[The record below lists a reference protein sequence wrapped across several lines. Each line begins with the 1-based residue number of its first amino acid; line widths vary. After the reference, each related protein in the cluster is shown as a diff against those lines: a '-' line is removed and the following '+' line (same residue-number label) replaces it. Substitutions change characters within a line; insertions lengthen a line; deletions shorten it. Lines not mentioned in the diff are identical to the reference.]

1 MYNRFQLAKKYLHYY
16 LTASSGKGHGIH
28 SPFVFDFVTRVLN
41 DRNKSERSDEIEKI
55 RSSLLHTNASINVED
70 FGAGSGII
78 RSKFRMIKHIAATS
92 LKTKKY
98 AMLLAKIAKHYKLQ
112 TIIELGTSF
121 GISTAYIASSNPM
134 STIYTLEG
142 SENIWDIAQNNFD
155 KLDLQNISLI
165 RGDFEN
171 TLPALLS
178 KINKIDLAFI
188 DGNHRKI
195 PTINYF
201 TWLLAKS
208 INESV
213 FIFDDIHW
221 SQEMEEAWK
230 EIQQHPD
237 VSLTVDLFFIGLVF
251 FNRALK
257 VKRHFV
263 IRF

>member
-1 MYNRFQLAKKYLHYY
+1 MYSSFKLAQKYFHYY
-16 LTASSGKGHGIH
+16 FTASNGKGYGIH
-28 SPFVFDFVTRVLN
+28 SPFVFDFVTKVLN
-41 DRNKSERSDEIEKI
+41 DKNKPERSDEIEKI
-55 RSSLLHTNASINVED
+55 RSSLLHTNTSIDVKD

-78 RSKFRMIKHIAATS
+78 KSKMRMIKHIATSS
-92 LKTKKY
+92 LKPKKY
-98 AMLLAKIAKHYKLQ
+98 AMLLTRIAKYYKLQ

-142 SENIWDIAQNNFD
+142 AENICDIAQNNFE
-155 KLDLQNISLI
+155 KLDLKNINLI

-188 DGNHRKI
+188 DGNHRKK
-195 PTINYF
+195 PTVNYF
-201 TWLLAKS
+201 HRLLAKS
-208 INESV
+208 TNESV

-221 SQEMEEAWK
+221 SQEMEGVWK

-237 VSLTVDLFFIGLVF
+237 VNLTVDLFFIGLVF
-251 FNRALK
+251 FNNAFK
-257 VKRHFV
+257 EKQHFV
-263 IRF
+263 IRY

>member
-1 MYNRFQLAKKYLHYY
+1 MYSRFQLAKKYLRYY

-28 SPFVFDFVTRVLN
+28 SPFVFDFVMKVLN
-41 DRNKSERSDEIEKI
+41 DKNKSERSDEIEKI
-55 RSSLLHTNASINVED
+55 RSSLLHTNTSIDVKD

-78 RSKFRMIKHIAATS
+78 KSKMRMIKHIAASS
-92 LKTKKY
+92 LKPKKY
-98 AMLLAKIAKHYKLQ
+98 AMLLARIAKYYKSQ

-134 STIYTLEG
+134 SKIYTLEG
-142 SENIWDIAQNNFD
+142 SENICNIAQNNFD
-155 KLDLQNISLI
+155 KLDSQNISLI

-171 TLPALLS
+171 TLPLLLS
-178 KINKIDLAFI
+178 KINNIDLAFI

-201 TWLLAKS
+201 HWLSAKS
-208 INESV
+208 TNESV

-221 SQEMEEAWK
+221 SKQMEEAWK

-251 FNRALK
+251 FNRAFK

-263 IRF
+263 IRY

>member
-1 MYNRFQLAKKYLHYY
+1 MYSSIKVLKKYFHYY
-16 LTASSGKGHGIH
+16 LAASSGKGHGIH
-28 SPFVFDFVTRVLN
+28 SPFVFDFVTKVLN
-41 DRNKSERSDEIEKI
+41 DKNKFERSDQIEKL
-55 RSSLLHTNASINVED
+55 RTSLLHNKTSIEVED

-78 RSKFRMIKHIAATS
+78 KSKMRMIKHIAASS
-92 LKTKKY
+92 LKPKKY
-98 AMLLAKIAKHYKLQ
+98 AMLLARIAKYYKLQ

-134 STIYTLEG
+134 SKVYTLEG
-142 SENIWDIAQNNFD
+142 SENICNIAQNNFD

-178 KINKIDLAFI
+178 KINKIDLVFI
-188 DGNHRKI
+188 DGNHQKI

-201 TWLLAKS
+201 NWLLAKS
-208 INESV
+208 TNESV

-230 EIQQHPD
+230 EIQQHPN

-251 FNRALK
+251 FNNAFK
-257 VKRHFV
+257 VKQHFV
-263 IRF
+263 IRY